1 MLEQLPLT
9 IYYPE
14 VGLNTLIGCIEK
26 FDEDRFLDSMNNLK
40 HIRNTTYINNKR
52 IKISGFINRL
62 EIEYLKLTE
71 ISKTFNSTYATDNNK
86 CFESAFVLLK
96 RIKSSIKEAE
106 RIFTS
111 FGKRKSRKDKIEELL
126 TNINRTYVD
135 SSYLCS
141 DCYSTSLFGLEV
153 YPPCVQA
160 LFNEML
166 KFFTLLKTC
175 LKLCIEVNNEEK
187 RIKANGDLCLQ
198 LFNKFYLETYNQ
210 FCHISKCINIDKILA
225 IDNAATA
232 SFKNYPDKDSWGRE
246 NFHKYSKKDC
256 QVLILQRELQAH
268 SNLTIEELKL
278 FGNDEAKILLYRK
291 IIRNL
296 DKLIPDN
303 YKKKGLSPL
312 HILMLLKYMGCK
324 NLKQGVAYV
333 NSIYLT
339 VENRRFDAVKYVT
352 VHSWTDYY
360 IHHPEEY
367 KKFEQEVNKFVEY
380 LNLGQSQQYFTQP
393 DNIKIEF
400 FDSQNQMSCASHS

>member
-1 MLEQLPLT
+1 MIKTDGDET
-9 IYYPE
+9 IEPTE
-14 VGLNTLIGCIEK
+14 E
-26 FDEDRFLDSMNNLK
+26 DE
-40 HIRNTTYINNKR
+40 
-52 IKISGFINRL
+52 
-62 EIEYLKLTE
+62 
-71 ISKTFNSTYATDNNK
+71 
-86 CFESAFVLLK
+86 
-96 RIKSSIKEAE
+96 
-106 RIFTS
+106 
-111 FGKRKSRKDKIEELL
+111 
-126 TNINRTYVD
+126 
-135 SSYLCS
+135 
-141 DCYSTSLFGLEV
+141 
-153 YPPCVQA
+153 
-160 LFNEML
+160 
-166 KFFTLLKTC
+166 
-175 LKLCIEVNNEEK
+175 
-187 RIKANGDLCLQ
+187 
-198 LFNKFYLETYNQ
+198 
-210 FCHISKCINIDKILA
+210 
-225 IDNAATA
+225 
-232 SFKNYPDKDSWGRE
+232 
-246 NFHKYSKKDC
+246 
-256 QVLILQRELQAH
+256 
-268 SNLTIEELKL
+268 NLTTEEIKL
-278 FGNDEAKILLYRK
+278 FGNDEAKILLNRK